1 MAGLGNVPIII
12 LKEGAKRETGK
23 DAQKRNIL
31 AAKAVAEAIRSTLGP
46 KGMDKMLINSSGD
59 ATITNDGAI
68 ILREMDIEHPVA
80 KMIVEVAKTQDDE
93 IGDGTTTAVI
103 IAGELLKRA
112 ETLIEQGVHPTV
124 IVSGY
129 KQAQNKAIELLN
141 GFAVDV
147 SGNEEM
153 LLKIAQTAMTGKG
166 IEVFGAKLPHIAV
179 DAAMAVA
186 ENKRIDLEESIKIV
200 KIPGGTIDDSQ
211 INFGIVIE
219 KDRLHP
225 EMPKKV
231 KKAKIMLLEGTLE
244 IKKLSADAKI
254 TITEAKDLASFKEG
268 EEEILK
274 EQVDAIAKAGANV
287 IFCQKGIGL
296 TAQHYL
302 AQYGIMAA
310 RRVKDE
316 DMKMLAK
323 ATGARIVGDALQV
336 RPEDLGDAAIVEERK
351 VAKDKN
357 MIFIEGCKDA
367 KAVSIVLHGVSEQF
381 LDEMERAFDDA
392 LNVVLDV
399 ILSGKIVPGGGAPE
413 TFVSENLRQYASTLS
428 GREQL
433 AVKAFADAIE
443 AIPYAL
449 AENAGFDAVD
459 AVVALRSKHGEGF
472 ENYGVNIDT
481 GEPGDMLAL
490 GVVEPLRVKIQAIK
504 SATEASTMILRVDDV
519 IAAKREE
526 FKPKPGQSPH
536 DYTRPPMPPMM

>member
-1 MAGLGNVPIII
+1 
-12 LKEGAKRETGK
+12 
-23 DAQKRNIL
+23 
-31 AAKAVAEAIRSTLGP
+31 
-46 KGMDKMLINSSGD
+46 
-59 ATITNDGAI
+59 
-68 ILREMDIEHPVA
+68 
-80 KMIVEVAKTQDDE
+80 
-93 IGDGTTTAVI
+93 
-103 IAGELLKRA
+103 
-112 ETLIEQGVHPTV
+112 
-124 IVSGY
+124 
-129 KQAQNKAIELLN
+129 
-141 GFAVDV
+141 
-147 SGNEEM
+147 
-153 LLKIAQTAMTGKG
+153 
-166 IEVFGAKLPHIAV
+166 
-179 DAAMAVA
+179 
-186 ENKRIDLEESIKIV
+186 DLEESIKIV
-200 KIPGGTIDDSQ
+200 KIPGGNIDDSQ

-219 KDRLHP
+219 KDRLNP

-231 KKAKIMLLEGTLE
+231 EKAKIMLLEGTLD

-274 EQVDAIAKAGANV
+274 EQVDAIAQAGANV

-302 AQYGIMAA
+302 AKYGIMAA

-336 RPEDLGDAAIVEERK
+336 SPKDLGNAALVEERK

-367 KAVSIVLHGVSEQF
+367 KAVSIVLHGASEQF

-413 TFVSENLRQYASTLS
+413 IFVSENLRRYAATLS

-433 AVKAFADAIE
+433 AVKAFADSIE
-443 AIPYAL
+443 SIPFVL

-459 AVVALRSKHGEGF
+459 AVVALRSKHDEGL
-472 ENYGVNIDT
+472 ENHGVSVDT
-481 GEPGDMLAL
+481 GDPEDMLAL
-490 GVVEPLRVKIQAIK
+490 GVIEPLKVKIQAIK

>member
-1 MAGLGNVPIII
+1 MAGLSNVPIII

-443 AIPYAL
+443 AIPYVL

>member
-1 MAGLGNVPIII
+1 LAGLGNVPIII

-23 DAQKRNIL
+23 DAQKRNIQ
-31 AAKAVAEAIRSTLGP
+31 AAKAVAEVIRSTLGP
-46 KGMDKMLINSSGD
+46 KGMDKMLINSLGD

-103 IAGELLKRA
+103 IASELLKRA
-112 ETLIEQGVHPTV
+112 ETLIEQGVHPTI

-147 SGNEEM
+147 SGDKEM

-166 IEVFGAKLPHIAV
+166 IEVFGAKLPNIAV

-200 KIPGGTIDDSQ
+200 KIPGGNIDDSQ

-219 KDRLHP
+219 KDRLNP

-231 KKAKIMLLEGTLE
+231 EKAKIMLLEGTLE

-302 AQYGIMAA
+302 AKYGIMAA

-336 RPEDLGDAAIVEERK
+336 STKDLGNAALVEERK

-381 LDEMERAFDDA
+381 LDEMERAFDDG

-413 TFVSENLRQYASTLS
+413 TFVSENLRRYAATLS

-433 AVKAFADAIE
+433 AVKAFADSIE
-443 AIPYAL
+443 AIPFVL

-459 AVVALRSKHGEGF
+459 AVVALRSKHGEGL
-472 ENYGVNIDT
+472 ENYGVSIDT
-481 GEPGDMLAL
+481 GEPEDMLAL
-490 GVVEPLRVKIQAIK
+490 GVIEPLKVKIQAIK
-504 SATEASTMILRVDDV
+504 SATEASTMILRIDDV

>member
-23 DAQKRNIL
+23 DAQKRNIQ
-31 AAKAVAEAIRSTLGP
+31 AAKAVAEVIRSTLGP
-46 KGMDKMLINSSGD
+46 KGMDKMLINSLGD

-103 IAGELLKRA
+103 IASELLKRA
-112 ETLIEQGVHPTV
+112 ETLIEQGVHPTI

-147 SGNEEM
+147 SGDKEM

-166 IEVFGAKLPHIAV
+166 IEVFGAKLPNIAV

-200 KIPGGTIDDSQ
+200 KIPGGNIDDSQ

-219 KDRLHP
+219 KDRLNP

-231 KKAKIMLLEGTLE
+231 EKAKIMLLEGTLE

-302 AQYGIMAA
+302 AKYGIMAA

-336 RPEDLGDAAIVEERK
+336 STKDLGNAALVEERK

-381 LDEMERAFDDA
+381 LDEMERAFDDG

-413 TFVSENLRQYASTLS
+413 TFVSENLRRYAATLS

-433 AVKAFADAIE
+433 AVKAFADSIE
-443 AIPYAL
+443 AIPFVL

-459 AVVALRSKHGEGF
+459 AVVALRSKHGEGL
-472 ENYGVNIDT
+472 ENYGVSIDT
-481 GEPGDMLAL
+481 GEPEDMLAL
-490 GVVEPLRVKIQAIK
+490 GVIEPLKVKIQAIK
-504 SATEASTMILRVDDV
+504 SATEASTMILRIDDV